1 VKLTLFNFF
10 KEGATFL
17 WIFFISLVMI
27 MPSYGQDQTAN
38 ELYDPR
44 GVRNPFIP
52 LLTSSG
58 HGVSG
63 LLAVESIE
71 DIVIEGIVY
80 DPPNGSI
87 IVVNGTVMSSGKTV
101 GKVKVLEIEPKGA
114 LFSISDVEGFK
125 AMHDNKRA

>member
-1 VKLTLFNFF
+1 MKPTLFNFF
-10 KEGATFL
+10 KQAATFV
-17 WIFFISLVMI
+17 WIFFISLAMI
-27 MPSYGQDQTAN
+27 MPSYGQDQVES

-44 GVRNPFIP
+44 GVRDPFIP

-63 LLAVESIE
+63 LLAVETID

-80 DPPNGSI
+80 DPPKGSI
-87 IVVNGTVMSSGKTV
+87 IVVNGTVMSPGKTV